1 MITVGIRELKNN
13 LSYYLR
19 GVKKGRPVTITERG
33 QSVAVLMPAETPTDA
48 SLARE
53 LSRKGIGTWKGGEA
67 VPVRRSL
74 KASRFRKSLLKNGV
88 DSLRSSCANRAAKR

>member
-19 GVKKGRPVTITERG
+19 GVKRGRPVTITERG
-33 QSVAVLMPAETPTDA
+33 QSVAVLMPAGTPTDA

-53 LSRKGIGTWKGGEA
+53 LNRKGIGTWKGGKPRGGTRSA
-67 VPVRRSL
+67 VVKGKPVSQIVVDERR
-74 KASRFRKSLLKNGV
+74 
-88 DSLRSSCANRAAKR
+88 

>member
-33 QSVAVLMPAETPTDA
+33 QSVAVLMPAETPADT
-48 SLARE
+48 SLGRE
-53 LSRKGIGTWKGGEA
+53 LSRKGIGAWKGGKPRGGSRS
-67 VPVRRSL
+67 VVIKGKPVSQIIVDERR
-74 KASRFRKSLLKNGV
+74 
-88 DSLRSSCANRAAKR
+88 